1 MARKRGKVVE
11 TAVVVLPEEV
21 IVADVV
27 NEEEPVEVVGAVE
40 ENGLLESDTVVEENK
55 QEEIPVDTVETVE
68 NDSFGFENVD
78 MNTAE
83 EGTKQ
88 EEVPVDTAE
97 EEIKQDD
104 ISAETAVDN
113 SAEPVDEEVNMEDVS
128 SDTEEEMQDSNESLP
143 ESIEDKE
150 VIPAVSPIVFRSN
163 SEEARYYILQ
173 CLEDGEAHK
182 KKEIVDYITE
192 RSGKVFTEATVI
204 NVLRGMTNSGSILS
218 LERGSYKVGTG
229 SSLTSKMIQFIEIT
243 RSNLEK
249 VATISVCDMQEEDYK
264 AISELKQ
271 LKDTLNNMYERL
283 AGN

>member
-1 MARKRGKVVE
+1 MARKRVKVEE

-21 IVADVV
+21 VVADVV

-55 QEEIPVDTVETVE
+55 QEEIPVETVE
-68 NDSFGFENVD
+68 SDGLGSVD
-78 MNTAE
+78 EDINTAE

-104 ISAETAVDN
+104 ISAETTEYN
-113 SAEPVDEEVNMEDVS
+113 SAEPVDEEVTMEDVS
-128 SDTEEEMQDSNESLP
+128 SDTEEELQDSNESLP

-150 VIPAVSPIVFRSN
+150 VIPAVSPIMFRSN
-163 SEEARYYILQ
+163 SEEARYYIIQ

-182 KKEIVDYITE
+182 KKEIVDYITKC
-192 RSGKVFTEATVI
+192 SGKVFTEATVI
-204 NVLRGMTNSGSILS
+204 NVLRGMTHSGSILS

-271 LKDTLNNMYERL
+271 LKDTLNNMYKRL

>member
-1 MARKRGKVVE
+1 MAKRKVKEQE
-11 TAVVVLPEEV
+11 TKVVLPEEV

-40 ENGLLESDTVVEENK
+40 ENGLLEADTVVEESK
-55 QEEIPVDTVETVE
+55 QEEIPVETVE
-68 NDSFGFENVD
+68 SDDLGSENVD

-88 EEVPVDTAE
+88 EEVLVDTAE

-104 ISAETAVDN
+104 ISAETAECN
-113 SAEPVDEEVNMEDVS
+113 SVEAVEEEINMEDVS
-128 SDTEEEMQDSNESLP
+128 TGTEEELQDSNESLP

-150 VIPAVSPIVFRSN
+150 VIPVVLPIMFRSN

-182 KKEIVDYITE
+182 KKEIVDYITKC
-192 RSGKVFTEATVI
+192 SGKVFTEATVI
-204 NVLRGMTNSGSILS
+204 NVLRGMTHSGSILS

>member
-1 MARKRGKVVE
+1 MDMARKRVKVEE

-21 IVADVV
+21 VVADVV

-55 QEEIPVDTVETVE
+55 QEEIPVETVE
-68 NDSFGFENVD
+68 SDGLGSVD
-78 MNTAE
+78 EDINTAE

-104 ISAETAVDN
+104 ISAETTEYN
-113 SAEPVDEEVNMEDVS
+113 SAEPVDEEVTMEDVS
-128 SDTEEEMQDSNESLP
+128 SDTEEELQDSNESLP

-150 VIPAVSPIVFRSN
+150 VIPAVSPIMFRSN
-163 SEEARYYILQ
+163 SEEARYYIIQ

-182 KKEIVDYITE
+182 KKEIVDYITKC
-192 RSGKVFTEATVI
+192 SGKVFTEATVI
-204 NVLRGMTNSGSILS
+204 NVLRGMTHSGSILS

-271 LKDTLNNMYERL
+271 LKDTLNNMYKRL